1 MNIKHNEFTTA
12 IPDDW
17 EDRTMITLVAP
28 FAPGDAFAANVVV
41 TKHRIMPRRSIEDF
55 VAEQLEIM
63 KSNAPNFQLL
73 DVRKTSVQGFPASQ
87 QLHKFQTETGTMQ
100 QVQTFI
106 LCGAVIFS
114 ITGTAPLDQFDRH
127 ISAFRQIVDNF
138 QFQADTF

>member
-1 MNIKHNEFTTA
+1 MDIKHNEFTTA

-17 EDRTMITLVAP
+17 EDRTMLTLVAP

-41 TKHRIMPRRSIEDF
+41 TKHQIMPRESIESF

-63 KSNAPNFQLL
+63 KANAPDFQLL

-87 QLHKFQTETGTMQ
+87 QLHRFQTDAGAMQ

-106 LCGAVIFS
+106 LCGKIIFS
-114 ITGTAPLDQFDRH
+114 ITGTARLQDFDRH
-127 ISAFRQIVDNF
+127 IAAFRQIVDNF